1 MKITKENKFMTPLS
15 NLVKNKSQLI
25 FAIFALLGFNM
36 LGQENI
42 VSSTAGNGSFGLVT
56 ASHTANLVLDDS
68 DFEGVAIAAENF
80 QKDIERVTGK
90 LPELLSEENSEV
102 KNLGNVIIGTLG
114 KNTMID
120 SLVQHQNIDISK
132 IEGKWEAYTI
142 KKSGENLLIIGS
154 DKRGT
159 IFGIYELSKQIGV
172 SPWYWWADVP
182 VKKSNELYIAKNGV
196 TSTGPKVQ
204 YRGIFINDE
213 APALSTWV
221 TENYG
226 KFNHEFYEPVFELIL
241 RLKGNF
247 MWPAM
252 WGKAFYDDDPAN
264 GVLADKYGIVMGTSH
279 HEPLARAQAEWGRYG
294 SGEWNYETNEDT
306 LKSFW
311 RKGIERMGDR
321 ETLVTIGMRG
331 DGDEPMTEGTAISLL
346 ERIVKDQRE
355 IISDVTQKPTEETQQ
370 VWALYKEVQDYYDQ
384 GMRVPDDVTLLLADD
399 NWGNIRKLPKLADS
413 TRSGGYGIYYHFD
426 YVGGPRS
433 YKWINTTQISRV
445 YEQMSLAYDYHA
457 RKVWIT
463 NVGDLKPMEY
473 PISFFLDYA
482 WNPEDFS
489 IEDLKSYPEQ
499 WATSQFGEEYA
510 AEIAELLQKYTTY
523 NSRRK
528 PELLSEETYSL
539 TQFNEAE
546 EILSDFNELEK
557 KADEIGEKL
566 DSKYQSAYFQLVLH
580 PVKASAN
587 LNRMYIAL
595 AKNKLYAEQQRNTT
609 NKYAEKVSEYFE
621 KDEEITEAY
630 HAIEDGKWNHMIFQP
645 HIGFTSWFDP
655 KQNIEPETSK
665 IDIPEEA
672 GLGIAI
678 ANSED
683 YYPKSSNLSL
693 PIFDKNNAKS
703 SVEIFNR
710 GKEELEIKIKKLPK
724 WLKVSKT
731 KAEISDSEHLF
742 FELVSEKLPA
752 KTTKES
758 FIIQS
763 DDDKVEI
770 EVTYQPFDFKTKG
783 FVAKNGII
791 SIPANKYQENN
802 GWEMIP
808 DLGKRDIALR
818 PENSFTQEASE
829 NASLS
834 YQFSIKEDTEA
845 KMSFLISPSLD
856 FLDNGGLKF
865 AYSIDGGDLKTLN
878 LLKDTKDNWGTSVSN
893 NVTEIIEKLN
903 LEKGTHTLK
912 VYAID
917 PGIVLQNIF
926 IETDSATPLNTYL
939 APTE

>member
-1 MKITKENKFMTPLS
+1 MRIINKNTLLLLLFSLLISKNLRSQEKYVTTTNTKDA
-15 NLVKNKSQLI
+15 
-25 FAIFALLGFNM
+25 FAI
-36 LGQENI
+36 
-42 VSSTAGNGSFGLVT
+42 
-56 ASHTANLVLDDS
+56 
-68 DFEGVAIAAENF
+68 AENQNVAPILYSSQDYQGV
-80 QKDIERVTGK
+80 QKVILNLQSDLEKVTGIPPK
-90 LPELLSEENSEV
+90 LYTDVSKV
-102 KNLGNVIIGTLG
+102 KDLPIIIGTINKSPIIDQLI
-114 KNTMID
+114 KNKLID
-120 SLVQHQNIDISK
+120 ENSLS
-132 IEGKWEAYTI
+132 GKWEKFII
-142 KKSGENLLIIGS
+142 KTLKNPFPGIKEAVVIAGS

-159 IFGIYELSKQIGV
+159 IYGIYDLCKQMGV
-172 SPWYWWADVP
+172 SPWHFWADVP

-241 RLKGNF
+241 RLKGNY

-355 IISDVTQKPTEETQQ
+355 IISDVTQKPTEETPQ

-433 YKWINTTQISRV
+433 YKWINTTQISRI

-489 IEDLKSYPEQ
+489 IEDLKAYPEQ
-499 WATSQFGEEYA
+499 WATSQFGKEYA

-546 EILSDFNELEK
+546 EILTDFNELEK
-557 KADEIGEKL
+557 KADEIAGKL
-566 DSKYQSAYFQLVLH
+566 EEKYQSAYFQLVLH
-580 PVKASAN
+580 PIKASAN

-609 NKYAEKVSEYFE
+609 NRYAEKVSEYFK
-621 KDEEITEAY
+621 KDEEITDAY

-645 HIGFTSWFDP
+645 HRYSRSSLLFDDFMFFLFA
-655 KQNIEPETSK
+655 IYFR
-665 IDIPEEA
+665 EA
-672 GLGIAI
+672 YHILC
-678 ANSED
+678 
-683 YYPKSSNLSL
+683 
-693 PIFDKNNAKS
+693 
-703 SVEIFNR
+703 R
-710 GKEELEIKIKKLPK
+710 
-724 WLKVSKT
+724 
-731 KAEISDSEHLF
+731 
-742 FELVSEKLPA
+742 
-752 KTTKES
+752 
-758 FIIQS
+758 
-763 DDDKVEI
+763 
-770 EVTYQPFDFKTKG
+770 
-783 FVAKNGII
+783 
-791 SIPANKYQENN
+791 
-802 GWEMIP
+802 
-808 DLGKRDIALR
+808 
-818 PENSFTQEASE
+818 
-829 NASLS
+829 
-834 YQFSIKEDTEA
+834 
-845 KMSFLISPSLD
+845 
-856 FLDNGGLKF
+856 
-865 AYSIDGGDLKTLN
+865 
-878 LLKDTKDNWGTSVSN
+878 
-893 NVTEIIEKLN
+893 
-903 LEKGTHTLK
+903 
-912 VYAID
+912 
-917 PGIVLQNIF
+917 
-926 IETDSATPLNTYL
+926 
-939 APTE
+939 